1 MMKNTTKNEMINGWN
16 MSLFNYHAGYLSYG
30 VNLIG
35 HTKFVARF
43 KYNKRDRLGFQK
55 FLVNNFTPLE
65 YFTRLM
71 TQAPLDILK
80 SAGYVSASEKRLRKQ
95 KAWLSFS
102 SALRA
107 L

>member
-1 MMKNTTKNEMINGWN
+1 MTKFANKNFHYDGM
-16 MSLFNYHAGYLSYG
+16 YLKYDG
-30 VNLIG
+30 
-35 HTKFVARF
+35 KFVARF

-95 KAWLSFS
+95 KTWLSFS

>member
-16 MSLFNYHAGYLSYG
+16 MSLFHYHGGYLSYG
-30 VNLIG
+30 ELVFQ
-35 HTKFVARF
+35 TKFVARF

-71 TQAPLDILK
+71 TEAPLNILK

-102 SALRA
+102 SALRT